1 MGPYFF
7 HIYHDLE
14 YLDEVGTEIASVDLV
29 LPLAVKT
36 AATVMADDDRFW
48 NGRGLAIRV
57 MGETGTLVLTVE
69 LTTVVEVAS

>member
-1 MGPYFF
+1 MGRYFF
-7 HIYHDLE
+7 HIHHDLH
-14 YLDEVGTEIASVDLV
+14 YLDEVGTEVACDDLV

-36 AATVMADDDRFW
+36 AATVMAEDETFW

-57 MGETGTLVLTVE
+57 MGETGNLVLTVE

>member
-1 MGPYFF
+1 MGRYFF

-14 YLDEVGTEIASVDLV
+14 YLDEIGTEIASVDLV

-36 AATVMADDDRFW
+36 AATVMAEDETFW

-57 MGETGTLVLTVE
+57 MGETGSLVLTVE
-69 LTTVVEVAS
+69 LTAVVEVAS